1 MSKEISK
8 NVKDFLGKNQF
19 AHDWVRQR
27 SGLTQE
33 EYTHVIL
40 GKEHTKD
47 LSEKIAYGLR
57 LPHSFFYD
65 EFYRMPEKV
74 PFVPKPVSEQESI
87 SFEIEELAG
96 SLENL
101 RTLVTSDRTEFSA
114 KELAAFRQHVKQL
127 EEEAETLISLI
138 KKREF
143 DRL

>member
-1 MSKEISK
+1 MSKEISR
-8 NVKDFLGKNQF
+8 NVKYFIEKKQF
-19 AHDWVRQR
+19 SHDWVMKR

-33 EYTHVIL
+33 EYTHLLL
-40 GKEHTKD
+40 GKEHTKE

-74 PFVPKPVSEQESI
+74 PFVPKPVSEQEAI
-87 SFEIEELAG
+87 SFEIESLAG

-101 RTLVTSDRTEFSA
+101 RVLVMSDDTNISA
-114 KELAAFRQHVKQL
+114 GELLNFRQNMQRL
-127 EEEAETLISLI
+127 EDEAEFFISII

>member
-8 NVKDFLGKNQF
+8 NVKDFIENNQF
-19 AHDWVRQR
+19 AHDWVMQR

-40 GKEHTKD
+40 GKERTKD

-57 LPHSFFYD
+57 LPHSFFY
-65 EFYRMPEKV
+65 EEYYKMPEKV
-74 PFVPKPVSEQESI
+74 PFVPKPVSQKEAI

-101 RTLVTSDRTEFSA
+101 RVLVTSDDADFSLE
-114 KELAAFRQHVKQL
+114 ELASFRQHVKQV
-127 EEEAETLISLI
+127 EEEAETLISLM
-138 KKREF
+138 KKRAF